1 MQIFRQFSFA
11 IIILIAFTLSS
22 NAQTSFDF
30 SHYESF
36 LKEHIDQGKIAG
48 AVSLVSQGD
57 RIVHDQS
64 YGYDNIVEK
73 SPMTSDKLFY
83 IQSMTKPIVSVAF
96 MTLYEQGHF
105 SLTYPV
111 SKFIP
116 EFENLKVIEVQTG
129 EDGTPT
135 GVEYVDLVRPV
146 EIWHLLSHTAGFSHG
161 LGPHEYDQKLSALLY
176 PEMQEKPGHANIE
189 SRVKALM
196 SYPLMGQ
203 PGEQWNYS
211 ASPDV
216 LAYLIQIITGK
227 NAEQYLQEVVFD
239 PLGMTTAGYN
249 VKDQHMDRVAGLHM
263 MSEAGELAPVPQWSP
278 LQGNTVFGGTH
289 GLFCSAEDYM
299 TFSRM
304 LVNGGS
310 YKGARILSPKTI
322 ELMTESFTDEVVF
335 RPGHEFGLGFG
346 VRTDVG
352 QSKLSGS
359 EGAYYW
365 GGAFNTYF
373 FVDPEEDLVAI
384 LMTQS
389 WPYTDFYANKLRQM
403 VYSAMSN

>member
-1 MQIFRQFSFA
+1 MQIIRQFSFA
-11 IIILIAFTLSS
+11 VVILIAFTLNL
-22 NAQTSFDF
+22 NAQTTFDF
-30 SHYESF
+30 EHYESF
-36 LKEHIDQGKIAG
+36 LQSHIDQGKIAG
-48 AVSLVSQGD
+48 AVSLVSHGD
-57 RIVHDQS
+57 KIVHDQS
-64 YGYDNIVEK
+64 FGYNSLGDH

-96 MTLYEQGHF
+96 MTLYEQGLF
-105 SLTYPV
+105 SLTDPV

-116 EFENLKVIEVQTG
+116 EFDNLKVIEVQTT

-135 GVEYVDLVRPV
+135 GVEYVDLARPI

-161 LGPHEYDQKLSALLY
+161 LGPNEYDQKLSALLY

-216 LAYLIQIITGK
+216 LAYLIEIITGK
-227 NAEQYLQEVVFD
+227 NAEQFLKEVIFD

-249 VKDQHMDRVAGLHM
+249 VKDHHTDQVVGMHM
-263 MSEAGELAPVPQWSP
+263 MSEAGELTSAPQWSP

-289 GLFCSAEDYM
+289 GLFCSAGDYM
-299 TFSRM
+299 KFSRM
-304 LVNGGS
+304 LINGGS
-310 YKGARILSPKTI
+310 HNGARIVSPKTI
-322 ELMTESFTDEVVF
+322 ELMTESFTDQLIF
-335 RPGHEFGLGFG
+335 RPGNGFGLGFG

-359 EGAYYW
+359 EGAFYW

-373 FVDPEEDLVAI
+373 FVDPEEDLIAV

-403 VYSAMSN
+403 VYSAMSE